1 MKLSQLILHTLALTL
16 AAGFMQAEA
25 QAQTTTPALRPVS
38 VLPPGSAAQ
47 EAEAPQLTANYR
59 IVISTAAGDRS
70 LGEISTQTCS
80 SSFQISGSLSA
91 QQEAQPDA
99 PDLTLRGDLSEQA
112 DGTLKLGYALSSTA
126 LVPSSQVGKPGTANL
141 QTTYRSTRHGGSGML
156 LLKPGQKYELMQVS
170 GVAYTLSITPIET
183 WPAAKPKAPASPN
196 RKDSADAVK
205 EKPSYTER
213 DGPDPEMRKQYESL
227 SDAAKERLHNRMREL
242 FLQIRELPAEERRA
256 RVRKL
261 FDEVL
266 AEDKAQDK

>member
-59 IVISTAAGDRS
+59 IVISAAAGDRS

-126 LVPSSQVGKPGTANL
+126 LVPSSQVGKPGTANV
-141 QTTYRSTRHGGSGML
+141 QTTYRSTRHGGKGLL

-183 WPAAKPKAPASPN
+183 WPKPKTAAPAS
-196 RKDSADAVK
+196 KDSAETVK
-205 EKPSYTER
+205 ARPTQAER

-227 SDAAKERLHNRMREL
+227 SETARAKVRDELREQFMNAATKMQEMT
-242 FLQIRELPAEERRA
+242 QEERQEFIL
-256 RVRKL
+256 KL
-261 FDEVL
+261 LEK
-266 AEDKAQDK
+266 AKAQDK

>member
-16 AAGFMQAEA
+16 AAGFMQA
-25 QAQTTTPALRPVS
+25 QTPVPVIPSPA
-38 VLPPGSAAQ
+38 GQ
-47 EAEAPQLTANYR
+47 EPEAPQLTANYR
-59 IVISTAAGDRS
+59 IVISAVAGDRS
-70 LGEISTQTCS
+70 LGEISAQTCS
-80 SSFQISGSLSA
+80 ASFQISGSLSA
-91 QQEAQPDA
+91 PQEAQPDA

-141 QTTYRSTRHGGSGML
+141 QTTYRSARHGGKGLL

-183 WPAAKPKAPASPN
+183 WPKPKTTAPAS
-196 RKDSADAVK
+196 KDSADAVK
-205 EKPSYTER
+205 ARPTQAER

-227 SDAAKERLHNRMREL
+227 SEAAKERFRNRMREL
-242 FLQIRELPAEERRA
+242 FQQIKELPAEERRA

-266 AEDKAQDK
+266 AEDKAGDK